1 MFSQMDNT
9 KYKTGKT
16 RYKNMKIMME
26 KEIEKVIKEIPHPPK
41 EVWPK
46 QIYWIIFLWIQ
57 QTDFPIP
64 RSQFQITEKQDLIL
78 NSF

>member
-1 MFSQMDNT
+1 MDNT

-41 EVWPK
+41 EV
-46 QIYWIIFLWIQ
+46 
-57 QTDFPIP
+57 
-64 RSQFQITEKQDLIL
+64 
-78 NSF
+78 